1 MRHYFAVLDTAV
13 LAGLA
18 LTFALA
24 MLLHG
29 CGGPTREAQLALT
42 TTARALA
49 VADREVAGRYE
60 AAATDAREH
69 TATWAEYDSALHDWN
84 AVEVALRTAH
94 SALYMTQ
101 AGLDAWREGAQGL
114 WLAAVPC
121 LVSAVDRLR
130 LLLEGLGVYLG
141 PVTEAVALVGSYA
154 GQCAV
159 PSPEVP

>member
-13 LAGLA
+13 LTALA
-18 LTFALA
+18 ITFAFA

-49 VADREVAGRYE
+49 VADREVAVRYE
-60 AAATDAREH
+60 TAATDARERSENWE
-69 TATWAEYDSALHDWN
+69 TYDAAMHDWN

-114 WLAAVPC
+114 WTAAVPC
-121 LVSAVDRLR
+121 LVAAVDRLR

-141 PVTEAVALVGSYA
+141 PITEAVALVGSYA
-154 GQCAV
+154 GQCVV
-159 PSPEVP
+159 PEPEVP